1 MRHSKAITE
10 LVRHLLAH
18 IGEDPD
24 REGLRE
30 TPQRFAEMIES
41 LTAGYRQDPKEI
53 IAGAIFPVTHDQMI
67 VVKDIL
73 FYSLCVHGK
82 SRVYTPQG
90 ALFAHDVRPGQQ
102 LLTLDPQTRE
112 LRLTEVLAV
121 SQTKHRERYH
131 VTFEGGYD
139 LLATGEHPVFVADQG
154 FVPIRKLRSGHT
166 LLGIHPKRT
175 RRPEYPPLSL
185 NYSLGYV
192 LGALAS
198 DGSVDG
204 GRRLRLEVNDVSFAK
219 KFATH
224 IHRAFG
230 IEAKVE
236 KIRKPSGF
244 LHHAIEQY
252 RVRIC
257 SSFLT
262 DLVTELLGGEM
273 RSKTFRFPE
282 IVRHSYETMQ
292 GFLEGYIDGD
302 GYQLRNSQAHIIVS
316 ANHAFLTRLAEVLDT
331 SVGEQRPGIGTVY
344 ISPRWFAAR
353 RTSHGFKRGFQPE
366 PQTDFWQ
373 AAIARTRTRL
383 YQVQSIERQRA
394 TLKSFTMYNFEC
406 APYNSYIVNGIL
418 VHNCEH
424 HILPFFGKAHVGYIP
439 NGRVIGM
446 SKIPQIVEHF
456 SKKLQ
461 LQENFTEEIADFLM
475 EALAPKGVGVVVEGF
490 HLCMAMRELQKDA
503 QLVTSAV
510 KGIFRRDP
518 RTRAEFM
525 QLIGRR

>member
-1 MRHSKAITE
+1 MRENKAIPE
-10 LVRHLLAH
+10 LVRRLLVH

-30 TPQRFAEMIES
+30 TPRRFVEMIES

-102 LLTLDPQTRE
+102 LLTLDPETKE
-112 LRLTEVLAV
+112 LQLTEVLAV

-131 VTFEGGYD
+131 ITFEEGCD

-154 FVPIRKLRSGHT
+154 FVPIRELCPGHM
-166 LLGIHPKRT
+166 LLGVHPKRI
-175 RRPEYPPLSL
+175 RRPEYPSLSL

-198 DGSVDG
+198 DGS
-204 GRRLRLEVNDVSFAK
+204 
-219 KFATH
+219 
-224 IHRAFG
+224 
-230 IEAKVE
+230 
-236 KIRKPSGF
+236 
-244 LHHAIEQY
+244 
-252 RVRIC
+252 
-257 SSFLT
+257 
-262 DLVTELLGGEM
+262 
-273 RSKTFRFPE
+273 
-282 IVRHSYETMQ
+282 
-292 GFLEGYIDGD
+292 
-302 GYQLRNSQAHIIVS
+302 
-316 ANHAFLTRLAEVLDT
+316 LDT
-331 SVGEQRPGIGTVY
+331 SVVEQRPGIGTVY

-353 RTSHGFKRGFQPE
+353 RTSRGFKRGFQPE
-366 PQTDFWQ
+366 PQTEFWQ

-383 YQVQSIERQRA
+383 YRVKSIERQRA

-418 VHNCEH
+418 AHNCEH

-439 NGRVIGM
+439 DGRVIGM

-461 LQENFTEEIADFLM
+461 LQENLTEEIADFLM

-503 QLVTSAV
+503 HLVTSAV

-525 QLIGRR
+525 QLIGR